1 MRAKS
6 TARGEREE
14 KTRGVR
20 NVLISR
26 FVSFA
31 VRTHESNEFS
41 KELQAEL
48 NLTNAFRDAPAS
60 VTRMEKYKGER
71 RTLKIFCN
79 ESIGNCNRNA
89 VLRASSSPHNL
100 RQDL

>member
-1 MRAKS
+1 MRVKS
-6 TARGEREE
+6 TTRGEREE
-14 KTRGVR
+14 KPRGVR
-20 NVLISR
+20 DLLISR
-26 FVSFA
+26 LMPFA

-41 KELQAEL
+41 KKLQAEL
-48 NLTNAFRDAPAS
+48 NLTNAFRDARQS
-60 VTRMEKYKGER
+60 SGWRNKYKGER

-89 VLRASSSPHNL
+89 VLRASSSPHNR